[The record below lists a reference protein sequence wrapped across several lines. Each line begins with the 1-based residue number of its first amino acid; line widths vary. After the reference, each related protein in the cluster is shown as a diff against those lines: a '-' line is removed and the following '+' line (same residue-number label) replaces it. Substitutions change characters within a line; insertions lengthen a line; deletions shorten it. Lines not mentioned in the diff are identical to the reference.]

1 MSSEHERRKHSRLP
15 KSYRLELAEFVFPL
29 NQQPRIRAAC
39 EDVSAGGLSV
49 VVDRRFQVG
58 DKVQVRLHMA
68 RLNKFH
74 PGFFKVFES
83 DVDQTLQAVA
93 EVVRVDERIPLTR
106 YCLGLRFTD
115 VYDDDWRALR
125 GLIEDE
131 LRRQGKREQGD

>member
-1 MSSEHERRKHSRLP
+1 MSQDSERRQHTRLP
-15 KSYRLELAEFVFPL
+15 KSYRLELAEFAFPL
-29 NQQPRIRAAC
+29 KDQPRISATC

-49 VVDRRFQVG
+49 VVPRRFEVG

-83 DVDQTLQAVA
+83 DMDQSLQAVA
-93 EVVRVDERIPLTR
+93 EVVRVVERIPFSR

-115 VYDDDWRALR
+115 VYDDDWRALH
-125 GLIEDE
+125 GLIQDE
-131 LRRQGKREQGD
+131 IRRQAKRGEG